1 MPILRTVGAV
11 GGVASFLAA
20 GKITAKQLPI
30 ATGQGKR
37 TDTIRVAPGFAV
49 GKSAASGT
57 PPPGAYTV
65 DALAKFLGGECV
77 DDTGHASFKLLWS
90 RYLEDRCRCQ
100 VCKRVSR
107 RSRHCQ
113 VCTLEK

>member
-57 PPPGAYTV
+57 PPPVLTPLTPSPNSSV
-65 DALAKFLGGECV
+65 
-77 DDTGHASFKLLWS
+77 
-90 RYLEDRCRCQ
+90 
-100 VCKRVSR
+100 VS
-107 RSRHCQ
+107 
-113 VCTLEK
+113 V